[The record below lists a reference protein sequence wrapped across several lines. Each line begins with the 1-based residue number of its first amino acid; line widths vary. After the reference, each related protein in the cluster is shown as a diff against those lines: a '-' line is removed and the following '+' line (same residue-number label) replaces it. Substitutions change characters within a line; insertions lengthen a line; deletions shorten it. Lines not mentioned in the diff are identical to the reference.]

1 MHAITPAQLHTPA
14 DVIAMVNAICDLA
27 DEAENKG
34 LNFAETSLRW
44 VAMSL
49 AQELDTPDV

>member
-1 MHAITPAQLHTPA
+1 MHAITAAQLQNPV

-34 LNFAETSLRW
+34 LNFVETSLRW

-49 AQELDTPDV
+49 AQELDSDEA

>member
-1 MHAITPAQLHTPA
+1 MQSITPTPA
-14 DVIAMVNAICDLA
+14 IDPVEVIALVNAICDLA

-34 LNFAETSLRW
+34 LNFTQTSLRW

-49 AQELDTPDV
+49 AQDIDAPQG